1 MKIEITYVTKKR
13 EKTGIE
19 RTEREKIEI
28 EKPITYEELEQTVRS
43 KFNLMGKEIAI
54 KVITPDNEENNV
66 NDEEDYNEKEY
77 QNLKKYR
84 VILDELEGESQ
95 ERQEMDLENLD
106 EIFNIEKELKINE
119 NEFKKFL
126 EKELIDETDENFL
139 IKEKSE
145 KYDINENQNK
155 LLENLKTEISSLCE
169 NSKSKFL
176 DSIKDYF
183 APIENFINKAKSELK
198 LLDENEYIGINEMD
212 NLGNYNSHLYEDN
225 DINEQEPEP
234 IIKLSIESDIKDYKI
249 FEDEVN
255 NIKIKDIIIKNLSN
269 SKITNKNFY
278 WVKDNDS
285 DKEIDIPKDKNEIK
299 IKDFEIEEEKKSD
312 LNLIIHN
319 HKINKDYFLKFY
331 ICNDINENVT
341 EKPIFINVKIIKKR
355 KDDKI
360 VVKPEEPIV
369 KSVKQ
374 IVDKPEEP
382 IVVKS
387 VKKIVDEPEEP
398 IVNKPEELI
407 INQAEE
413 RNGPNPENEMSQEEV
428 NLIYDEFEE
437 SNYISAYIEREVME
451 KKIREFKG
459 DREKIRE
466 FVEKEI

>member
-19 RTEREKIEI
+19 RTERETIEI

-54 KVITPDNEENNV
+54 KVITPDNEENNI

-77 QNLKKYR
+77 QNLKKYS
-84 VILDELEGESQ
+84 VILDELEGENQ
-95 ERQEMDLENLD
+95 EIQHMELENLD

-119 NEFKKFL
+119 NEFQKFL
-126 EKELIDETDENFL
+126 EKELINETNENFL

-145 KYDINENQNK
+145 KYDINENQNI
-155 LLENLKTEISSLCE
+155 LLENLKNEISSICD
-169 NSKSKFL
+169 NSKREFL

-183 APIENFINKAKSELK
+183 APIENFIIKTKNELI
-198 LLDENEYIGINEMD
+198 LDENEYIGINEMD
-212 NLGNYNSHLYEDN
+212 NFTNYDPYLNKDN
-225 DINEQEPEP
+225 NINEDEP
-234 IIKLSIESDIKDYKI
+234 IIKLSIDSDKKDYEI

-269 SKITNKNFY
+269 SKITNKNFH
-278 WVKDNDS
+278 WVKDEDS

-299 IKDFEIEEEKKSD
+299 IKDYEIEEEKKSE

-331 ICNDINENVT
+331 ICNEINENVT
-341 EKPIFINVKIIKKR
+341 KKPFFVNVKIIKKR

-360 VVKPEEPIV
+360 VEPKEPIVVKPEEPIV
-369 KSVKQ
+369 DKSVKK
-374 IVDKPEEP
+374 IIAKPEEP
-382 IVVKS
+382 IVNNPK
-387 VKKIVDEPEEP
+387 
-398 IVNKPEELI
+398 ELI
-407 INQAEE
+407 INQPEE
-413 RNGPNPENEMSQEEV
+413 RKVPNPENEMSQEEV

-437 SNYISAYIEREVME
+437 SNYISGYIDRDVME
-451 KKIREFKG
+451 SKIREFKG

-466 FVEKEI
+466 FIEKEM